1 MSRKKKHTH
10 MSAEVATEGYAA
22 VVREMFMGDVL
33 GRARLRSLSPEIHKM
48 RETLEALAMAPDG
61 KHMDTER
68 ALYLLIQTATWLVEG
83 MVSRINESCGHEE
96 CAKARMSGLSN
107 AIGLVVAEL
116 LTQGRKAPELKEGA
130 LH

>member
-48 RETLEALAMAPDG
+48 RSTLEALSMAPDG

-68 ALYLLIQTATWLVEG
+68 ALYLLIQTATKL
-83 MVSRINESCGHEE
+83 SAALALRIEV
-96 CAKARMSGLSN
+96 R
-107 AIGLVVAEL
+107 
-116 LTQGRKAPELKEGA
+116 
-130 LH
+130 